1 MKKVFFSFLL
11 LSVIFFSSALSAIE
25 SVKVV
30 PDDAFGF
37 IAVNFQFDGFM
48 DKILTLQEKY
58 TDDDFMRAITQMKE
72 TFGFSPMEK
81 KFLKNFN
88 STTFILLKSE
98 DLKRNPRVGV
108 IVDLK
113 DPDLFKQY
121 LDKLKTNVKNK
132 KDISVYPC
140 TVAKFP
146 VTIFEK
152 KGKDKEVLYTA
163 FFNNIFAVGI
173 GKDEGLQVL
182 VDLQERAARNSFS
195 IDKNKSFQK
204 LVSHF
209 PINSPIYA
217 YMSGEMAKADMSYE
231 LPSIAK
237 TDNLIEGSAIS
248 INYQDGTISSDG
260 YVLFKESKNNPL
272 NIYLKSNT
280 QPLKSSTILP
290 EGTLLYLA
298 GRFMIPQEVFKK
310 IEFADA
316 ISKIN
321 NGLGVD
327 FQKDI
332 YPWLGSEL
340 FISISNYHI
349 VPTPPFETP
358 AIYLGIGVKN
368 EKDALDAMEK
378 VEAAYKLRSPNNVF
392 KGEKVGG
399 IKYRHIE
406 VPTGGMLKDFS
417 LSYFVKDNFL
427 IFTTGRAA
435 IDSISKVSSKKL
447 KPLSQSKD
455 FLDNCGTNG
464 IGSLMTGF
472 LSGRYLSDLAIKFME
487 MENTPEKDMEDI
499 RSLQLIKGAAL
510 KVSNDNSG
518 VSFRASIKIDIDLLN
533 KMSGIE

>member
-140 TVAKFP
+140 NKAKFP

-327 FQKDI
+327 FRTNYLPVFKQEYGQYIYDRTILPDQRNIEKSKCDFTYDGTTVTPSALIEMLNKGVTPFVCQK
-332 YPWLGSEL
+332 GSVGASGDLAPMSQVALLLMGEGEAC
-340 FISISNYHI
+340 I
-349 VPTPPFETP
+349 TPYSETKCMDGLKCKLLSETP
-358 AIYLGIGVKN
+358 HKNGVC
-368 EKDALDAMEK
+368 
-378 VEAAYKLRSPNNVF
+378 
-392 KGEKVGG
+392 
-399 IKYRHIE
+399 
-406 VPTGGMLKDFS
+406 
-417 LSYFVKDNFL
+417 VKDNESL
-427 IFTTGRAA
+427 I
-435 IDSISKVSSKKL
+435 
-447 KPLSQSKD
+447 
-455 FLDNCGTNG
+455 
-464 IGSLMTGF
+464 
-472 LSGRYLSDLAIKFME
+472 
-487 MENTPEKDMEDI
+487 
-499 RSLQLIKGAAL
+499 
-510 KVSNDNSG
+510 SN
-518 VSFRASIKIDIDLLN
+518 
-533 KMSGIE
+533 